1 MTGFKV
7 TPRPKPLVDPGT
19 LAAFAAG
26 ADAQPDSAVQDATP
40 QVVKAP
46 AKAKEAK
53 ELDDK
58 RRIPAFVLRL
68 TERELAGLKHIA
80 ETTPHSMHEFC
91 LNAVRKA
98 LNLNIK

>member
-46 AKAKEAK
+46 AKAKEA
-53 ELDDK
+53 
-58 RRIPAFVLRL
+58 IVLRL